1 MPDALFLIEHSLCK
15 EYTALT
21 PFYLEERTLREV
33 IKLFADCKGV
43 HIKQDKKN
51 DPDRVIRRKA
61 GDDWF

>member
-1 MPDALFLIEHSLCK
+1 MIEHSLCK

-21 PFYLEERTLREV
+21 PFDLDERTLREV
-33 IKLFADCKGV
+33 IKLFSDCKGV
-43 HIKQDKKN
+43 HMRQDKKS